1 MNSQQN
7 WYKTFF
13 NGLAL
18 EVWTKVMTPEY
29 TNAEIQFIK
38 ELINNTTV
46 SNILDVPC
54 GNGRHSIA
62 LAKEGFSVTSIDIA
76 EEYICSLRN
85 VIDKEQ
91 LPVTAIQAD
100 ILEYELSGEFDLAI
114 CMGNSFSYFSYYTLL
129 EFAKKINIVLK
140 KGGTFLVQTGA
151 IAESIL
157 PTIQQKDW
165 IEVDGILFLS
175 ERLYHAESSVIQSNY
190 RIIKQTQTELKTAY
204 HYVFTLAEIRR
215 LLTEAGFS
223 EIVQYSGFDKSPYK
237 HGDRQA
243 YIVARK

>member
-13 NGLAL
+13 DGLAL

-29 TNAEIQFIK
+29 TNTEIQFIK
-38 ELINNTTV
+38 ALINNTTI

-76 EEYICSLRN
+76 EEYICSLRK

-100 ILEYELSGEFDLAI
+100 ILEYELTGEFDFAI
-114 CMGNSFSYFSYYTLL
+114 CLGNSFSYFSYYPML
-129 EFAKKINIVLK
+129 EFVKKINIVLK
-140 KGGTFLVQTGA
+140 KGGAFLVQTGA

-190 RIIKQTQTELKTAY
+190 RIIKQTQTE
-204 HYVFTLAEIRR
+204 
-215 LLTEAGFS
+215 
-223 EIVQYSGFDKSPYK
+223 
-237 HGDRQA
+237 
-243 YIVARK
+243 